1 MKAVYLSPLEF
12 DTNILFLVTLPL
24 EDVIAVICTGVSA
37 SATHTISLFCPMM
50 SVFSVLNLSVLRS
63 GCSPKPMDFLVDGKK
78 ILPKPPLGWR
88 THG

>member
-1 MKAVYLSPLEF
+1 MKAAVYLSPLEF

-24 EDVIAVICTGVSA
+24 EDVIAAICTGVSG

-63 GCSPKPMDFLVDGKK
+63 SPKPMDFLVDGKK
-78 ILPKPPLGWR
+78 ILLKPPLEWR